1 MCIMKHARVTHWKAE
16 QSMQGLRKTVAFLRQ
31 GLLRNHLKTCRPYAL
46 PMTTAVEGRLLLG
59 FTCKICNERTHRT
72 ISRQA
77 YSKGV
82 VLVQC
87 PCCQNRHLIADNLGW
102 FEPRGK
108 EDNNINIEETL
119 KKRGEHVRT
128 AWRED
133 EQGAILE
140 CLEEVVR
147 TEK

>member
-1 MCIMKHARVTHWKAE
+1 
-16 QSMQGLRKTVAFLRQ
+16 MQGLRKAIAFLRQ
-31 GLLRNHLKTCRPYAL
+31 GLLRNHLETCRPYTSTT
-46 PMTTAVEGRLLLG
+46 TTAAEGRLLLG

-87 PCCQNRHLIADNLGW
+87 PGCQNRHLIADNLGW
-102 FEPRGK
+102 FEPKGR
-108 EDNNINIEETL
+108 EDSTINIEEML
-119 KKRGEHVRT
+119 KRRGEQVRT

-140 CLEEVVR
+140 CLGEVTR
-147 TEK
+147 PER